1 MEMAF
6 KKVYPNYNW
15 TNWTIHEN
23 LHWTESS
30 LYDVISDSYSDKSIN
45 KLADEFFHHIK
56 PNIDATF
63 SKIKDY
69 QSLNAVYNSNPNVFN
84 DYLPHSRLEK
94 RVINGLILVK
104 NTEPEKYE
112 IVKDQYLNLLDKY
125 KGNDLEEIR
134 TEVEIG
140 LNFLDENELK
150 LKNTVKNT

>member
-1 MEMAF
+1 MTLYRTA
-6 KKVYPNYNW
+6 
-15 TNWTIHEN
+15 TRT
-23 LHWTESS
+23 S
-30 LYDVISDSYSDKSIN
+30 L
-45 KLADEFFHHIK
+45 K